1 MEYKAEDGYVII
13 SEKNKSVTYSCRSNF
28 TDGIYTSYETT
39 ADNTVIG
46 IKQIKIVRNISNGI
60 CNYLITESSNE
71 ELQNYL
77 NELIQNNI

>member
-1 MEYKAEDGYVII
+1 MKYTAEDGYVII
-13 SEKNKSVTYSCRSNF
+13 SEKNKSVAYSCKSTF

-39 ADNTVIG
+39 ADNTAIG

-60 CNYLITESSNE
+60 CNYSITESSIE

-77 NELIQNNI
+77 NEITQNNI